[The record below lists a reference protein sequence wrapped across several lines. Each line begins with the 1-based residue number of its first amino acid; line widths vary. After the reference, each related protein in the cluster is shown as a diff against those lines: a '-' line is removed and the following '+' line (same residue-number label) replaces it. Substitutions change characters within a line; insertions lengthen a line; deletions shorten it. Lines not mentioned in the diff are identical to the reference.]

1 MQRLNKQ
8 PAPFH
13 EKVANARRQ
22 NTAPECIRLP
32 PLIVNS
38 CLAFAAASA
47 LLSVPHNANKLST
60 SLLASDFEVLTFI
73 VSTRADCQA
82 AAGEGPPNVSRL
94 INKTPPPSPLVRVPG
109 DLFRARDHQ
118 LTRKGFIFFLGRE
131 TSRSLLCTILFSAP
145 VDGDLC
151 LDVNK
156 RRIHGEGRPNDR
168 ADFAHLM
175 AKLSC
180 GARVINYNT
189 SHASQRRDAFK
200 IPPSPATLLCLSVS
214 LYTFD

>member
-94 INKTPPPSPLVRVPG
+94 INKTPPL
-109 DLFRARDHQ
+109 
-118 LTRKGFIFFLGRE
+118 
-131 TSRSLLCTILFSAP
+131 TSRSGPRGS
-145 VDGDLC
+145 
-151 LDVNK
+151 
-156 RRIHGEGRPNDR
+156 
-168 ADFAHLM
+168 
-175 AKLSC
+175 LS
-180 GARVINYNT
+180 GARSSINP
-189 SHASQRRDAFK
+189 QRVHLFLGARNLAV
-200 IPPSPATLLCLSVS
+200 SP
-214 LYTFD
+214 LYDSFQRAR